1 MTSGGAMTNNDLISK
16 LRTAS
21 IQADDMRLRDF
32 GFLFQ
37 QAADEIERLKREVAK
52 AVLYEEWGGT

>member
-1 MTSGGAMTNNDLISK
+1 MIEELIK
-16 LRTAS
+16 QLRTAS
-21 IQADDMRLRDF
+21 IQCDEMRLRDF

-52 AVLYEEWGGT
+52 AVLHEEWGGT